1 MVGKK
6 DHLKKASLRFR
17 HNWKMPV
24 KREDQMEEV
33 SALLRAWSDGD
44 SKALEYLIPHVYNE
58 LHRLARIHM
67 RKERAGHTLQTTAL
81 VNEAYIRLVDFRRM
95 RWQDRAHFSA
105 VASNVI
111 RRILVDH
118 ARRRNLKRGRDFQ
131 RVSLNETGVID
142 RRMDLVA
149 LNDAM
154 NTLERIDPRKVKVIE
169 MRFFGGLSMEEIAAI
184 LEVSHITIKR
194 DWDIARRWLFREL
207 ARTSSLGPSGAA

>member
-1 MVGKK
+1 M
-6 DHLKKASLRFR
+6 
-17 HNWKMPV
+17 
-24 KREDQMEEV
+24 
-33 SALLRAWSDGD
+33 
-44 SKALEYLIPHVYNE
+44 
-58 LHRLARIHM
+58 
-67 RKERAGHTLQTTAL
+67 
-81 VNEAYIRLVDFRRM
+81 
-95 RWQDRAHFSA
+95 
-105 VASNVI
+105 ASNVI

-154 NTLERIDPRKVKVIE
+154 NALERIDPRKVKVIE

-194 DWDIARRWLFREL
+194 DWDMRDGGCSGNLPVLPRLGVGRVAQLEVTWETPTGAVPFGQIVLPSVK
-207 ARTSSLGPSGAA
+207 ARTTSSAILGGERRFKLATHKRVVRKLAIPVFRQSQREPRQTASADILSFRF